1 MISLRVPFPRLI
13 LAAWIV
19 ATASTAVS
27 IRAAEKK
34 EEPERI
40 DLLSWLLPKALQKNP
55 DLELTVVTEV
65 TTEGKKRAPVSPE
78 HPQFFQLHSTG
89 YKQHGDLPGG
99 EKTLPPAELEQVLLR
114 SLATN
119 GYLPVSA
126 PGQPFSLVIVYG
138 WGTHYTLAEG
148 DSENPVVGR
157 EQMMRNLLD
166 RASLVGGMKF
176 AREVREMLE
185 QAADMNSAA
194 STQLAS
200 DGEPPI
206 PAGVML
212 FANPVN
218 LFKLR
223 DVRNEILLTQAAND
237 VYYVVASAYDARS
250 VAEEKRI
257 LLWRTRMT
265 VGAAGV
271 SQSLSLPALVRS
283 AAPFFGR
290 ETAGAEVMVRR
301 GLREGNVR
309 IGPVREVE
317 ERSTSASPEKK

>member
-1 MISLRVPFPRLI
+1 MILPRAFSPKSV

-19 ATASTAVS
+19 AAAVVASSV
-27 IRAAEKK
+27 RAAEENKASD
-34 EEPERI
+34 RV

-65 TTEGKKRAPVSPE
+65 TTEGKKRTPASPE

-99 EKTLPPAELEQVLLR
+99 EKTLPPADLEQALLR

-119 GYLPVSA
+119 GYQPVTA
-126 PGQPFSLVIVYG
+126 GQPFSLVIVYG

-148 DSENPVVGR
+148 DEENPVVGR

-166 RASLVGGMKF
+166 RAALVGGVKF

-185 QAADMNSAA
+185 QSADMNSAA
-194 STQLAS
+194 SAQLAT
-200 DGEPPI
+200 DGAPPI
-206 PAGVML
+206 SAGVML

-250 VAEEKRI
+250 VADGNRI

-271 SQSLSLPALVRS
+271 SQSLSLPALVRT
-283 AAPFFGR
+283 AGPYFGR
-290 ETAGAEVMVRR
+290 ETDGAEVIVRR
-301 GLREGNVR
+301 GLREGNVK
-309 IGPVREVE
+309 IGPMKEIE
-317 ERSTSASPEKK
+317 PSSSNAPTTKK